1 MKFIDTFT
9 EDDKKKLIKKAK
21 LIFSVLKKGTIT
33 RSDGVSFSYIL
44 GDNMK
49 PIVVNGEIEIFAFIF
64 KIIEKTYCPLGINAI
79 KELIIKKFKHFDIEV
94 ELYQTPSTEIEKYQG
109 KKPWE
114 KEEVNEERLTPEQET
129 KEKKRAL
136 TIFKGL
142 RKGVVKIPHP
152 RTDEIIK
159 FRYHINN
166 NIDGR
171 WQVFPERNYWGL
183 FTSNEEGEG
192 MTVHIDNEKVFD
204 LCTQG
209 TESITTNPTGIHLIQ
224 MLILSIQ
231 KKFDTFEVKIHINKP
246 GIKFVL
252 NEPKDEL
259 NEEIDIDKERKRVKT
274 IHKAIRKG
282 VVNLSDGKYRYELPE
297 NYKFYLM
304 DNEMINI
311 KFTFNNHDLGQNFAG
326 VGLPLR
332 VWRIE
337 DGKDVFL
344 NGILSKDDVSDI
356 VYGDDYLLNTK
367 SGVDYTNV
375 KNKIRNKYRDFNI
388 NAIMT
393 SPSDNPMDLTPMV
406 NESEEDYIKKAKTIF
421 KAFRKGTIGSKDDPS
436 EARFKY
442 ELSDDISISRNNVGI
457 IIFTSKVNIIELNRA
472 CRHTSVGYMADKIR
486 NRFRDFGI
494 ILEHPHIDKEDV
506 DTDLERE
513 GELNEGAEVLNPESL
528 TDKEIKKVKLVYKSF
543 KKGHFV
549 YDQLSTYGYE
559 LPDDY
564 YIYKDE
570 LGDVCVKLD
579 KKDTDKFYM
588 YAKVLSHEMELLPH
602 HDGLH
607 RWVKER
613 VIKKFDG
620 FNIKFIF

>member
-49 PIVVNGEIEIFAFIF
+49 PIVVNGEIEIFAFIS
-64 KIIEKTYCPLGINAI
+64 KIVEKTYCPLSINAI
-79 KELIIKKFKHFDIEV
+79 KELILKKFKHFDIEA
-94 ELYQTPSTEIEKYQG
+94 ELYQTPSTQIEKYQG

-114 KEEVNEERLTPEQET
+114 KDELNEEGRLVKKQDPNE
-129 KEKKRAL
+129 EKRVK
-136 TIFKGL
+136 TIFKAF
-142 RKGVVKIPHP
+142 RKGVIKVQHP
-152 RTDEIIK
+152 RTNEIIK
-159 FRYHINN
+159 FRYYINDPVFFTWEYYNMMEQQLTIITN
-166 NIDGR
+166 N
-171 WQVFPERNYWGL
+171 FP
-183 FTSNEEGEG
+183 GEG
-192 MTVHIDNEKVFD
+192 ITIYCDDKDVVDK
-204 LCTQG
+204 CTNDI
-209 TESITTNPTGIHLIQ
+209 ESISKNPTGIHLRE
-224 MLILSIQ
+224 MFMNKL
-231 KKFDTFEVKIHINKP
+231 KRKFDNLDVSFYINER
-246 GIKFVL
+246 GMKFVL
-252 NEPKDEL
+252 GEPTEL
-259 NEEIDIDKERKRVKT
+259 NEEVDIDKERKRVKT

-282 VVNLSDGKYRYELPE
+282 IVNLSDGKYRYELPE

-406 NESEEDYIKKAKTIF
+406 NE
-421 KAFRKGTIGSKDDPS
+421 
-436 EARFKY
+436 
-442 ELSDDISISRNNVGI
+442 
-457 IIFTSKVNIIELNRA
+457 
-472 CRHTSVGYMADKIR
+472 
-486 NRFRDFGI
+486 
-494 ILEHPHIDKEDV
+494 
-506 DTDLERE
+506 
-513 GELNEGAEVLNPESL
+513 GAEVIDSEGL
-528 TDKEIKKVKLVYKSF
+528 TDKDIKKVKTLYKLL
-543 KKGHFV
+543 KKGHFK
-549 YDQLSTYGYE
+549 YDDHSTYGYI
-559 LPDDY
+559 LPEDY
-564 YIYKDE
+564 HIYKDE
-570 LGDVCVKLD
+570 LGDVCIKLTGEEEIKMVSKVRFSRPSD
-579 KKDTDKFYM
+579 NFDLPILPQHTGLRGWIKTKVMEKF
-588 YAKVLSHEMELLPH
+588 E
-602 HDGLH
+602 
-607 RWVKER
+607 
-613 VIKKFDG
+613 G

>member
-1 MKFIDTFT
+1 
-9 EDDKKKLIKKAK
+9 
-21 LIFSVLKKGTIT
+21 
-33 RSDGVSFSYIL
+33 
-44 GDNMK
+44 
-49 PIVVNGEIEIFAFIF
+49 
-64 KIIEKTYCPLGINAI
+64 
-79 KELIIKKFKHFDIEV
+79 
-94 ELYQTPSTEIEKYQG
+94 
-109 KKPWE
+109 
-114 KEEVNEERLTPEQET
+114 
-129 KEKKRAL
+129 
-136 TIFKGL
+136 
-142 RKGVVKIPHP
+142 
-152 RTDEIIK
+152 
-159 FRYHINN
+159 
-166 NIDGR
+166 
-171 WQVFPERNYWGL
+171 
-183 FTSNEEGEG
+183 
-192 MTVHIDNEKVFD
+192 
-204 LCTQG
+204 
-209 TESITTNPTGIHLIQ
+209 
-224 MLILSIQ
+224 
-231 KKFDTFEVKIHINKP
+231 
-246 GIKFVL
+246 
-252 NEPKDEL
+252 
-259 NEEIDIDKERKRVKT
+259 
-274 IHKAIRKG
+274 
-282 VVNLSDGKYRYELPE
+282 
-297 NYKFYLM
+297 M

-326 VGLPLR
+326 LGLPLR

-406 NESEEDYIKKAKTIF
+406 NESEEDYIKRTKTIF
-421 KAFRKGTIGSKDDPS
+421 KAFKRGTIGPKDDPN
-436 EARFKY
+436 EPRFKY
-442 ELSDDISISRNNVGI
+442 ELSEDISISRNNVGVI
-457 IIFTSKVNIIELNRA
+457 LFTDRIKITELNRA
-472 CRHTSVGYMADKIR
+472 CRHASVGYMADKIR
-486 NRFRDFGI
+486 IRFRDFGV
-494 ILEHPHIDKEDV
+494 ILEHPHINKEDV

-549 YDQLSTYGYE
+549 YDQLSMYGYE